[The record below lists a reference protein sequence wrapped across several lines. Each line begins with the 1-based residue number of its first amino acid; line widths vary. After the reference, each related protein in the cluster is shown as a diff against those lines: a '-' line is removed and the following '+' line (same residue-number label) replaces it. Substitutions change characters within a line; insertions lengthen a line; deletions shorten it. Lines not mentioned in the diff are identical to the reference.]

1 MIDNLLSRLLRSE
14 QRDKDEKVHSIL
26 TTQRDTCILKRDL
39 GFGLA
44 MER

>member
-1 MIDNLLSRLLRSE
+1 MIDNLSLRLLRSE
-14 QRDKDEKVHSIL
+14 QKDNDEKVHSIL

-39 GFGLA
+39 GFGSA